1 MIINAE
7 NSRCVSGKG
16 QLVQIN
22 AIEKKTHKGSAE
34 RLKNQGKTR
43 RKLIVSGR
51 KMGHVGTGVMN
62 GCKVSNSEGAE
73 TTGEWNEHWR
83 DAGDRMR
90 EMREENV
97 ALAGRNGKAVSQSCQ
112 GLLAL
117 LMSSGGE
124 CRQTQPTL
132 WLATSASDIILSEN
146 AKRSSEVIQ
155 IVPASGWRLWR
166 SPCVCWHPSA

>member
-1 MIINAE
+1 ME
-7 NSRCVSGKG
+7 
-16 QLVQIN
+16 
-22 AIEKKTHKGSAE
+22 
-34 RLKNQGKTR
+34 
-43 RKLIVSGR
+43 
-51 KMGHVGTGVMN
+51 VMK

-73 TTGEWNEHWR
+73 TTGDWNEHWR

-97 ALAGRNGKAVSQSCQ
+97 GLAGRDGKAVSQSCQ

-132 WLATSASDIILSEN
+132 
-146 AKRSSEVIQ
+146 
-155 IVPASGWRLWR
+155 
-166 SPCVCWHPSA
+166 